1 MILIKTIFTGI
12 LLSAFAVNSSIYDYN
27 VPKIEGGNQSIL
39 ASQGKKILII
49 TLPVQQNIQADSLL
63 YCLDTL
69 AAARQTTSSV
79 IAVPSYEDGYQ
90 PSQKEQLKNW
100 YRSKLG
106 SYISITDGLYTRKSS
121 AGQHDLFK
129 WLTDIEKNG
138 TFDMDVEG
146 PGHKFF
152 VRENGELYGSLVPE
166 TKMGGKAV
174 QKTLQMP

>member
-1 MILIKTIFTGI
+1 MILIKKIFTGI
-12 LLSAFAVNSSIYDYN
+12 LLSAFAVNTGIYDYS
-27 VPKIEGGNQSIL
+27 VPKIEGGNQSL
-39 ASQGKKILII
+39 SASQGKKILVI
-49 TLPVQQNIQADSLL
+49 TLPVQQSVQADSLL

-69 AAARQTTSSV
+69 AAARQTTLSV

-90 PSQKEQLKNW
+90 PSNKEQLRQW

-106 SYISITDGLYTRKSS
+106 SYVAVTEGLYTRKTS
-121 AGQHDLFK
+121 ANQHDLFK
-129 WLTDIEKNG
+129 WLTEMDMNG
-138 TFDMDVEG
+138 TFDMDVQG

-152 VRENGELYGSLVPE
+152 VRGNGELYGSLVPE